1 MKKNIAHYFLIYL
14 QIILILF
21 IGAPLQYLHA
31 SITNPVGQRV
41 DFTYDELSRRTL
53 LKYPNGVETS
63 YAYDAASQLLEM
75 KHLKGLDVLS
85 SYAYTYN
92 KIGLRTSMT
101 DFIKHND
108 GSTDSGLHEYGYDQ
122 INRLLLAT
130 HPLNQQTFNPAETF
144 SYDPVGNR
152 LSDINNPPPSYQYN
166 QANRILEDATY
177 TYTFDAN
184 GNLVTRTTKSDQR
197 TTTYTYDI
205 ENQLTRIDFPDSTF
219 ASYRYDGLG
228 RRFEKNVNG
237 VITRY
242 VYDNEDIL
250 LEYDGSNNLLARYT
264 HGIGIDEPLIM
275 ERGGQSYFY
284 GTDGLGSIS
293 QLTDS
298 TGIVIQSYIYNSSG
312 KIVKQTGSVVNPY
325 AYTAREYDT
334 ESGLYY
340 YRARYYDASI
350 GRFLQE
356 DPFPGFKEIPLTI
369 NQYPYPLS
377 NPINFTD
384 PSGQAVQIAVG
395 GVIVFIGGVIGGV
408 SEVLTKGECESG
420 WAAFGRGFVS
430 GAAGTFVGLI
440 TGNPYIGGA
449 AAGATSNLIE
459 TGLKEDSISLSEFT
473 VDTVTSALT
482 AGLSSRIPGLKM
494 IGQRPY
500 LWKLRP
506 LNKIGRNSLRWMGQ
520 EFTSDISTQIIDYT
534 TGDVYLEPQR

>member
-1 MKKNIAHYFLIYL
+1 MRKRIAYYFLIYL
-14 QIILILF
+14 QLILILLV
-21 IGAPLQYLHA
+21 GAPLQYLQA
-31 SITNPVGQRV
+31 SITNPRNQTVNFG
-41 DFTYDELSRRTL
+41 YDELSRRTL
-53 LKYPNGVETS
+53 LTHPNGIATS
-63 YAYDAASQLLEM
+63 YSYDNASHLLNL
-75 KHLKGLDVLS
+75 KHLNSSTLEPLS
-85 SYAYTYN
+85 ESTYTYN
-92 KIGLRTSMT
+92 KVGLRTSLT

-356 DPFPGFKEIPLTI
+356 DILQGYLTSPQSQNLYLYCLNLPTVLRDPF
-369 NQYPYPLS
+369 
-377 NPINFTD
+377 
-384 PSGQAVQIAVG
+384 
-395 GVIVFIGGVIGGV
+395 
-408 SEVLTKGECESG
+408 
-420 WAAFGRGFVS
+420 
-430 GAAGTFVGLI
+430 
-440 TGNPYIGGA
+440 
-449 AAGATSNLIE
+449 
-459 TGLKEDSISLSEFT
+459 
-473 VDTVTSALT
+473 
-482 AGLSSRIPGLKM
+482 
-494 IGQRPY
+494 
-500 LWKLRP
+500 
-506 LNKIGRNSLRWMGQ
+506 
-520 EFTSDISTQIIDYT
+520 
-534 TGDVYLEPQR
+534 